1 LKDAGNPNKQIPYQ
15 IAAIRFVQHFVPAA
29 RIGYSE
35 NSFHSRSD
43 KSSRSATL
51 FLLIRINQPL
61 GK

>member
-1 LKDAGNPNKQIPYQ
+1 
-15 IAAIRFVQHFVPAA
+15 VPAA

-51 FLLIRINQPL
+51 FLLIRINQSL